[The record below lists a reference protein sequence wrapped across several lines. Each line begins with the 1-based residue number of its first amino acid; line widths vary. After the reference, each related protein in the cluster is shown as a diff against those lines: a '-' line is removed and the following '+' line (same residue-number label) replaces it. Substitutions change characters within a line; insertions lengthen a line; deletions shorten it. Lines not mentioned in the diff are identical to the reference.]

1 MDAHAAEV
9 TSAGCACRC
18 GIPTSETMGE
28 HPVWDILHGVARVS
42 VPELVGRRA
51 ELTALAAW
59 ESTSDVRL
67 VLVHGDAGV
76 GKTRLVRAFAE
87 GSGATVLTGGCL
99 QFEADIPY
107 APFVEALPHLFTST
121 PQPAAGDRAA
131 GYRRIADAIRAAGER
146 VVLVL
151 EDLHWADA
159 ATRDLLLFLHRAL
172 AAAPVL
178 IIATCRAD
186 EVPAHHPVAAL
197 VAELSRSPYAA
208 RLHLPPL
215 DRDGVAALAAGVL
228 GTPPPAELVD
238 TLLARAE
245 GNPFFTEE
253 LLAAGNT
260 VPRTV
265 REIIVTRLAR
275 LSGPAQRLARLA
287 SVVGRTVPH
296 DLLAALVRTDDLDAA
311 VRDLVDHGQLVIVE
325 PDAYAFRH
333 ALIHEALYRELLP
346 GERRQAH
353 AAVARALT
361 AHPELAMSQAAELA
375 HHWDAAGA
383 AEPALAS
390 AVRAAAV
397 ASDGHAPAA
406 AHAHFERALRRW
418 PDVADPET
426 VTGVDHDTLLERAA
440 EAASLAGHNQRA
452 VELTRERLTALR
464 DPERVAHAYEQLSY
478 QARSAGNWELA
489 RHASAETVRLLPPGS
504 PARLRVESWQMM
516 LDMLGA
522 RHLDAV
528 RHADRILPMAREDA
542 DDLVPLNRALTA
554 LGTAHVMLGHVE
566 EGVGYLTRH
575 REFGARTG
583 VPRFVGVGYV
593 NTAES
598 LIWADRHTEALVL
611 ARDGVERANE
621 LGFAIYLLPIM
632 GNAVRALAELGRWD
646 EALDTS
652 ADPDDPAADPFNWIF
667 VDLPRAEIL
676 VRRGELGA
684 AARKLA
690 RAGAVLD
697 GQDDAQYGTELA
709 HLRAR
714 LAGAEGRHG
723 DGLVAVRSG
732 LEIALAAQDMWL
744 VARLVATGV
753 WLAVAEDDAT
763 TADALL
769 SAGRAHREKLVAEG
783 AVALP
788 RTLRAVAMAE
798 AERRRLGGPDPA
810 AWAAVDAGPDRYLTA
825 YARFREAESLL
836 AAKGSRTRAAGLLA
850 SAATI
855 AAELSATPLAGSVTA
870 LGERARLAPPA
881 AAPVLGLTAREAEIF
896 SLVGQGK
903 TNAEIAAELFI
914 SAKTASVHVSNI
926 LRKLGVKSRIQ
937 AAALAHRQ
945 EHP

>member
-1 MDAHAAEV
+1 L
-9 TSAGCACRC
+9 
-18 GIPTSETMGE
+18 
-28 HPVWDILHGVARVS
+28 DI
-42 VPELVGRRA
+42 
-51 ELTALAAW
+51 
-59 ESTSDVRL
+59 RL
-67 VLVHGDAGV
+67 VLVDGDAGV
-76 GKTRLVRAFAE
+76 GKTRLVRAFAQQT
-87 GSGATVLTGGCL
+87 GATVLTGGCL

-107 APFVEALPHLFTST
+107 APFVEALPHLFTGAVST
-121 PQPAAGDRAA
+121 AAGDRAA
-131 GYRRIADAIRAAGER
+131 EYRRIADAIRAAGER
-146 VVLVL
+146 VVLVV

-172 AAAPVL
+172 ATTSVL
-178 IIATCRAD
+178 VIATCRAE

-197 VAELSRSPYAA
+197 VAELSRSPHTT
-208 RLHLPPL
+208 RIHLPPL
-215 DRDGVAALAAGVL
+215 DRAGVTALAAGVL
-228 GTPPPAELVD
+228 GTTPPDELVD

-265 REIIVTRLAR
+265 REIIVTRMAR
-275 LSGPAQRLARLA
+275 LSAPAQRLARLA

-296 DLLAALVRTDDLDAA
+296 DLLATLVPQDDLDVA

-353 AAVARALT
+353 AAVARSLT

-375 HHWDAAGA
+375 HHWDAAGQ
-383 AEPALAS
+383 AEPALAA
-390 AVRAAAV
+390 AVRAAAG
-397 ASDGHAPAA
+397 ASEGHAPAA

-418 PDVADPET
+418 PDVADPEA
-426 VTGVDHDTLLERAA
+426 VTGIDHDTLLERAA

-452 VELTRERLTALR
+452 VELTRQRLAALR

-478 QARSAGNWELA
+478 QARSVGNWELA
-489 RHASAETVRLLPPGS
+489 RHASAETVRLLPSGS
-504 PARLRVESWQMM
+504 PARLRVEAWQMM
-516 LDMLGA
+516 LEMLGA
-522 RHLDAV
+522 RYLDAV
-528 RHADRILPMAREDA
+528 ARAERILPQASEDA
-542 DDLVPLNRALTA
+542 DDLVPRNRALTV
-554 LGTAHVMLGHVE
+554 LGTAHVMLGHVD
-566 EGVGYLTRH
+566 EGVGFLARH

-598 LIWADRHTEALVL
+598 LIWADRHDEALAL
-611 ARDGVERANE
+611 ARDGIERAGE
-621 LGFAIYLLPIM
+621 LGFAIYLLPIV
-632 GNAVRALAELGRWD
+632 GNAVRALAELCRWD

-667 VDLPRAEIL
+667 VDLPRAEVL
-676 VRRGELGA
+676 LRRGDLA
-684 AARKLA
+684 AAKARLD

-709 HLRAR
+709 HLRGR
-714 LAGAEGRHG
+714 LAGAEGRHS
-723 DGLVAVRSG
+723 DGLAAVRTG

-753 WLAVAEDDAT
+753 WLAMGTKDPD
-763 TADALL
+763 TADELL
-769 SAGRAHREKLVAEG
+769 SAGRSHRAELEARS

-788 RTLRAVAMAE
+788 RTLRAVALAE
-798 AERRRLGGPDPA
+798 AERGGPDPA
-810 AWAAVDAGPDRYLTA
+810 SWAAVDGGPDRYLTA

-836 AAKGSRTRAAGLLA
+836 STKGSRTRAAELLA
-850 SAATI
+850 SAAAT
-855 AAELSATPLAGSVTA
+855 ATALSAAPLSRMITA
-870 LGERARLAPPA
+870 VRERARLAPPA
-881 AAPVLGLTAREAEIF
+881 AAPALGLTAREAEIF

-914 SAKTASVHVSNI
+914 STKTASVHVSNI

-945 EHP
+945 EQS

>member
-1 MDAHAAEV
+1 
-9 TSAGCACRC
+9 
-18 GIPTSETMGE
+18 MGDG
-28 HPVWDILHGVARVS
+28 PVWDILRGVARVS
-42 VPELVGRRA
+42 VPDLVGRRA
-51 ELTALAAW
+51 ELAALADCA
-59 ESTSDVRL
+59 SSSDTRL

-76 GKTRLVRAFAE
+76 GKSRLVRTFAE
-87 GSGATVLTGGCL
+87 RSGATVLTGGCL

-107 APFVEALPHLFTST
+107 APFVEALPHLFTGAS
-121 PQPAAGDRAA
+121 QPAAGDRAA
-131 GYRRIADAIRAAGER
+131 AYRGIADAIRAAGER
-146 VVLVL
+146 VVLVV

-172 AAAPVL
+172 AGAPVL
-178 IIATCRAD
+178 IVVTCRAD
-186 EVPAHHPVAAL
+186 EVPVHHPVAAL
-197 VAELSRSPYAA
+197 VAALSRSPHVT

-215 DRDGVAALAAGVL
+215 DRAGVAALAAGVL
-228 GTPPPAELVD
+228 GVPPAADLVD
-238 TLLARAE
+238 TLVARAE

-275 LSGPAQRLARLA
+275 LSAPAQRLARLA

-296 DLLAALVRTDDLDAA
+296 DLLAALVPPDDLDVA

-346 GERRQAH
+346 GERRQSH
-353 AAVARALT
+353 AAVAGALT
-361 AHPELAMSQAAELA
+361 AHPELAMAQAAELA

-383 AEPALAS
+383 PEPALAA
-390 AVRAAAV
+390 AVRAATG
-397 ASDGHAPAA
+397 ASDGHTPAA
-406 AHAHFERALRRW
+406 AHAHYERALRRW
-418 PDVADPET
+418 PDVADPEA
-426 VTGVDHDTLLERAA
+426 VTGLDHDTLLERAA

-464 DPERVAHAYEQLSY
+464 EPERVAHAYEQLSY
-478 QARSAGNWELA
+478 QARSAGDWELA
-489 RHASAETVRLLPPGS
+489 RHASAETVRLLPDGS
-504 PARLRVESWQMM
+504 PARPRVESWRMM

-528 RHADRILPMAREDA
+528 RHADRILARAGEDA
-542 DDLVPLNRALTA
+542 EDLVPLNRALTV
-554 LGTAHVMLGHVE
+554 LGTAHVMLGHVD
-566 EGVGYLTRH
+566 EGVAYLTRH

-598 LIWADRHTEALVL
+598 LVWADRHAEALAL
-611 ARDGVERANE
+611 TRDGVERASE

-646 EALDTS
+646 EALDTA

-684 AARKLA
+684 AAALLA
-690 RAGAVLD
+690 RVGAVLD
-697 GQDDAQYGTELA
+697 GQGDAQYGTELA
-709 HLRAR
+709 HLRAQ
-714 LAGAEGRHG
+714 LAGAEGRYG
-723 DGLVAVRSG
+723 DGLTAVRAG
-732 LEIALAAQDMWL
+732 MEIALTAQDMWL

-769 SAGRAHREKLVAEG
+769 TAGRTHREKLAADG
-783 AVALP
+783 AAALP

-798 AERRRLGGPDPA
+798 AERTRLTGSDPA

-825 YARFREAESLL
+825 YARFREAEALL
-836 AAKGSRTRAAGLLA
+836 AARGARSRAAVLLA
-850 SAATI
+850 SAAEIT
-855 AAELSATPLAGSVTA
+855 AGLSAAPLAASVTA
-870 LGERARLAPPA
+870 LAERARLAPPTT
-881 AAPVLGLTAREAEIF
+881 APVLGLTPREAEILA
-896 SLVGQGK
+896 LVGQGM

-914 SAKTASVHVSNI
+914 STKTASVHVSNI
-926 LRKLGVKSRIQ
+926 LRKLGVRSRIQ

>member
-1 MDAHAAEV
+1 
-9 TSAGCACRC
+9 
-18 GIPTSETMGE
+18 
-28 HPVWDILHGVARVS
+28 VARVVS
-42 VPELVGRRA
+42 MPGLVGRRA
-51 ELTALAAW
+51 ELTALIDC
-59 ESTSDVRL
+59 ESTSDIGL
-67 VLVHGDAGV
+67 VLVDGDAGV
-76 GKTRLVRAFAE
+76 GKTRLVHAFAQE
-87 GSGATVLTGGCL
+87 TGATVLTGGCL

-107 APFVEALPHLFTST
+107 APFVEALPHLFTGGSG
-121 PQPAAGDRAA
+121 PAAGDRAA
-131 GYRRIADAIRAAGER
+131 EYRRIADAIRAAGER
-146 VVLVL
+146 VVLVV

-172 AAAPVL
+172 ANAPVL
-178 IIATCRAD
+178 IVVTCRAD

-197 VAELSRSPYAA
+197 VAELARSPHTS
-208 RLHLPPL
+208 RIHLPPM
-215 DRDGVAALAAGVL
+215 DRADVAALAAAIL

-238 TLLARAE
+238 TLVARAE

-265 REIIVTRLAR
+265 REIIVTRMAR
-275 LSGPAQRLARLA
+275 LPSAAQRLARLA
-287 SVVGRTVPH
+287 AVVGRTVPH
-296 DLLAALVRTDDLDAA
+296 DLLAGLVPAADLDVA

-333 ALIHEALYRELLP
+333 ALIQEALYRELLP

-353 AAVARALT
+353 AAVARGLT
-361 AHPELAMSQAAELA
+361 ARPELARSHAAELA
-375 HHWDAAGA
+375 HHWDAAGE
-383 AEPALAS
+383 AEPALAA
-390 AVRAAAV
+390 AVRAAAT

-406 AHAHFERALRRW
+406 AHAHYERALRRW
-418 PDVADPET
+418 PDVADPAA

-440 EAASLAGHNQRA
+440 AAASLAGHNQRA
-452 VELTRERLTALR
+452 VELTQQRLAELR

-478 QARSAGNWELA
+478 QARSVGNWELA
-489 RHASAETVRLLPPGS
+489 RHASAETVRLLPDGA

-516 LDMLGA
+516 LAMLGA

-528 RHADRILPMAREDA
+528 RHGERILPLAPEGPD
-542 DDLVPLNRALTA
+542 DDLVPRNRALTA
-554 LGTAHVMLGHVE
+554 LGTAHVMLGHVAD
-566 EGVGYLTRH
+566 GVEYLRRH
-575 REFGARTG
+575 REFGAATG

-598 LIWADRHTEALVL
+598 LIWADRHAEALAL
-611 ARDGVERANE
+611 TKDGVERASE
-621 LGFAIYLLPIM
+621 LGFAIYLLPIV

-667 VDLPRAEIL
+667 VDLPRADVL
-676 VRRGELGA
+676 LRRGDLDA
-684 AARKLA
+684 AAALLA

-714 LAGAEGRHG
+714 LAGAEGRHA
-723 DGLVAVRSG
+723 DGLTIVRSG
-732 LEIALAAQDMWL
+732 LATALAAQDMWL

-753 WLAVAEDDAT
+753 WLAVSADDTA
-763 TADALL
+763 TADELL
-769 SAGRAHREKLVAEG
+769 AAGRAHRASLEERG

-788 RTLRAVAMAE
+788 RTVRAVALAE
-798 AERRRLGGPDPA
+798 AERDGLDPS
-810 AWAAVDAGPDRYLTA
+810 AWAAVDGGPDAYLTA
-825 YARFREAESLL
+825 YARFRAARALL
-836 AAKGSRTRAAGLLA
+836 SAKGSRTRAAELLA
-850 SAATI
+850 SAAAT
-855 AAELSATPLAGSVTA
+855 AATLGAAPLAGQIAA
-870 LGERARLAPPA
+870 LRERARLVTSPTAPT
-881 AAPVLGLTAREAEIF
+881 LGLTSREAEIF

-914 SAKTASVHVSNI
+914 STKTASVHVSNI

>member
-1 MDAHAAEV
+1 M
-9 TSAGCACRC
+9 
-18 GIPTSETMGE
+18 
-28 HPVWDILHGVARVS
+28 ARVS

-51 ELTALAAW
+51 ELAALAACW
-59 ESTSDVRL
+59 STSDIRL
-67 VLVHGDAGV
+67 VLVEGDAGV
-76 GKTRLVRAFAE
+76 GKTRLVRAFARHC
-87 GSGATVLTGGCL
+87 GATVLTGGCL

-107 APFVEALPHLFTST
+107 APFVEALPHLFTDGIGT
-121 PQPAAGDRAA
+121 AAGDRATE
-131 GYRRIADAIRAAGER
+131 YRKVADAVRAAGER

-172 AAAPVL
+172 AATPVL
-178 IIATCRAD
+178 IVVTCRTD

-197 VAELSRSPYAA
+197 VAELSRS
-208 RLHLPPL
+208 RHTTRIHLPPL
-215 DRDGVAALAAGVL
+215 DRAGVAALAAGVL
-228 GTPPPAELVD
+228 GAAPPDELVD
-238 TLLARAE
+238 TLMTRAE

-265 REIIVTRLAR
+265 REIIVTRMAR
-275 LSGPAQRLARLA
+275 LSAPAQRLARLA

-296 DLLAALVRTDDLDAA
+296 DLLAALVPPDDLHVA

-353 AAVARALT
+353 AAVARCLT
-361 AHPELAMSQAAELA
+361 AHPELAMSQTAELA
-375 HHWDAAGA
+375 HHWDAAGE
-383 AEPALAS
+383 AEPALAA
-390 AVRAAAV
+390 AVLAAAG
-397 ASDGHAPAA
+397 AFDGHAPAT
-406 AHAHFERALRRW
+406 AHAHYERALRRW
-418 PDVADPET
+418 PDVADAAS
-426 VTGVDHDTLLERAA
+426 VTGIDHDTLLERAA

-452 VELTRERLTALR
+452 VELTRQRLAALR
-464 DPERVAHAYEQLSY
+464 DPERVAQAYEQLSY
-478 QARSAGNWELA
+478 QARSVGNWQLA
-489 RHASAETVRLLPPGS
+489 RHASAETVRLLPPDS

-522 RHLDAV
+522 RYLDAV
-528 RHADRILPMAREDA
+528 RHAERILPQAREDA
-542 DDLVPLNRALTA
+542 EDLVPRNRALTV
-554 LGTAHVMLGHVE
+554 LGTAHVMLGHVDD
-566 EGVGYLTRH
+566 GVGFLARH

-598 LIWADRHTEALVL
+598 LVWADRHTEALAL
-611 ARDGVERANE
+611 ARDGIERANE
-621 LGFAIYLLPIM
+621 LGFAIYLLPIV
-632 GNAVRALAELGRWD
+632 GNAVRALAELSRWD

-667 VDLPRAEIL
+667 VDLPRAEVL
-676 VRRGELGA
+676 LRRGEPA
-684 AARKLA
+684 AAAALLS

-709 HLRAR
+709 HLRGR
-714 LAGAEGRHG
+714 LAGAERRH
-723 DGLVAVRSG
+723 DEGLAAVRAG
-732 LEIALAAQDMWL
+732 LEIALSAQDMWL

-753 WLAVAEDDAT
+753 WLAAEAGDAA
-763 TADALL
+763 TADEML
-769 SAGRAHREKLVAEG
+769 SAGRSHRASLESRG

-788 RTLRAVAMAE
+788 RTLRAVSLAE
-798 AERRRLGGPDPA
+798 AERGRLGKPDPV
-810 AWAAVDAGPDRYLTA
+810 AWAAVDGGPDRYLTA

-836 AAKGSRTRAAGLLA
+836 TAKGSRTRAAELLA
-850 SAATI
+850 AAAAT
-855 AAELSATPLAGSVTA
+855 AAELSAAPLAALVTA
-870 LGERARLAPPA
+870 LRERARLVVPGS
-881 AAPVLGLTAREAEIF
+881 APVLGLTAREAEIF
-896 SLVGQGK
+896 FLVGQGK

-914 SAKTASVHVSNI
+914 STKTASVHVSNI
-926 LRKLGVKSRIQ
+926 LRKLGVRSRIQ

-945 EHP
+945 EQS

>member
-1 MDAHAAEV
+1 M
-9 TSAGCACRC
+9 
-18 GIPTSETMGE
+18 
-28 HPVWDILHGVARVS
+28 
-42 VPELVGRRA
+42 LV
-51 ELTALAAW
+51 
-59 ESTSDVRL
+59 D
-67 VLVHGDAGV
+67 GDAGV
-76 GKTRLVRAFAE
+76 GKTRLVRAFAQ
-87 GSGATVLTGGCL
+87 GTGATVLTGGCL

-107 APFVEALPHLFTST
+107 APFVEALPHLFTGAMST
-121 PQPAAGDRAA
+121 AAGDRATE
-131 GYRRIADAIRAAGER
+131 YRRIADAVRAAGER

-172 AAAPVL
+172 SAAPVL

-197 VAELSRSPYAA
+197 VAELSRSPHAT
-208 RLHLPPL
+208 RIHLPPL
-215 DRDGVAALAAGVL
+215 DRAGVAALAAGVL
-228 GTPPPAELVD
+228 GAAPPDELVD
-238 TLLARAE
+238 TLMARAE

-265 REIIVTRLAR
+265 REIIVTRMAR
-275 LSGPAQRLARLA
+275 LSGPAQHLARLA

-296 DLLAALVRTDDLDAA
+296 DLLAALVPRDLDVA

-353 AAVARALT
+353 AAVARSLT

-375 HHWDAAGA
+375 HHWDAAGE
-383 AEPALAS
+383 AEPALAA
-390 AVRAAAV
+390 AVRAATG

-406 AHAHFERALRRW
+406 AHAHYERALRRW
-418 PDVADPET
+418 PDVAGPEA
-426 VTGVDHDTLLERAA
+426 VTGIDHDTLLERAA

-452 VELTRERLTALR
+452 VELTRQRLAALR
-464 DPERVAHAYEQLSY
+464 DPERVAQAYEQLSY

-489 RHASAETVRLLPPGS
+489 RHASAETVRLLPPHS

-516 LDMLGA
+516 LAMLGA
-522 RHLDAV
+522 RYLDAV
-528 RHADRILPMAREDA
+528 GHAERILPQASEDA
-542 DDLVPLNRALTA
+542 DDLVPRNRALTV
-554 LGTAHVMLGHVE
+554 LGTGHVMLGHVD
-566 EGVGYLTRH
+566 EGTGFLARH

-598 LIWADRHTEALVL
+598 LIWADRHDEALAL
-611 ARDGVERANE
+611 ARDGIERAGE
-621 LGFAIYLLPIM
+621 LGFAIYLLPIV
-632 GNAVRALAELGRWD
+632 GNAVRALAELSRWD

-667 VDLPRAEIL
+667 VDLPRAEVL
-676 VRRGELGA
+676 LRRGELA
-684 AARKLA
+684 AATALLD

-709 HLRAR
+709 HLRGR
-714 LAGAEGRHG
+714 LAGAEGRHA
-723 DGLVAVRSG
+723 DGLAAVRGG
-732 LEIALAAQDMWL
+732 LEIALSAHDMWL

-753 WLAVAEDDAT
+753 WLAACVEDEA
-763 TADALL
+763 TADELL
-769 SAGRAHREKLVAEG
+769 AAGRAHRESLEARG

-788 RTLRAVAMAE
+788 RTLRAVALAE
-798 AERRRLGGPDPA
+798 AERGRLDPA
-810 AWAAVDAGPDRYLTA
+810 AWAAVDGGPDRYLTA
-825 YARFREAESLL
+825 YARFRAAESLL
-836 AAKGSRTRAAGLLA
+836 ATKGSRARAAELLA
-850 SAATI
+850 SAAST
-855 AAELSATPLAGSVTA
+855 AAALAAAPLAGVITA
-870 LGERARLAPPA
+870 LSERARLAPPT
-881 AAPVLGLTAREAEIF
+881 APPALGLTAREAEIF

-914 SAKTASVHVSNI
+914 STKTASVHVSNI
-926 LRKLGVKSRIQ
+926 LRKLGVRSRIQ
-937 AAALAHRQ
+937 AAALAHRREQ
-945 EHP
+945 S